1 MSLDS
6 AWCTWHLETM
16 KSSRASTEDL
26 AALVRKTA
34 EANTALLRGD
44 IERYAA
50 LVNHADDFT
59 LMAPFGG
66 KPTRGFDRSSEHVAE
81 LKRFFRSGEGE
92 LELVEAYGTRDMV
105 ALALI
110 ERQHAEVGG
119 MPDQEW
125 SLRVTLVYRRDG
137 SRWQLVHRHAD
148 PLVNGVTLE
157 QAAAIARAP

>member
-1 MSLDS
+1 MEN
-6 AWCTWHLETM
+6 A
-16 KSSRASTEDL
+16 RADTEDL
-26 AALVRKTA
+26 DALVHNTA
-34 EANTALLRGD
+34 EANSALLRGD

-50 LVNHADDFT
+50 LVNHSHDFT

-66 KPTRGFDRSSEHVAE
+66 KPTRGFDRSSAHLAE

-92 LELVEAYGTRDMV
+92 VELVEAYATRDMV

-119 MPDQEW
+119 LRDQEW

-148 PLVNGVTLE
+148 PLVKGVTLE
-157 QAAAIARAP
+157 QAAAIARG